1 MSIVGEGLMSSSNKK
16 CTNTSRGINTEILT
30 HLLKVVTIGENGVT
44 ENDILVH
51 DATTEDPTLHL
62 KLALMDG
69 PDMPIAMG
77 VIRAVPTECY
87 DEAVHNQIK
96 EVQEKSK
103 CHTFDELLDTLEQW
117 DM

>member
-1 MSIVGEGLMSSSNKK
+1 ME
-16 CTNTSRGINTEILT
+16 
-30 HLLKVVTIGENGVT
+30 
-44 ENDILVH
+44 
-51 DATTEDPTLHL
+51 
-62 KLALMDG
+62 G

-96 EVQEKSK
+96 EVQEKAK
-103 CHTFDELLDTLEQW
+103 CHTFDELLGTLEQW